1 MLKFDTPFYCS
12 RYEISTLD
20 ELVRPPRW
28 MLILWGSSKDQLDSP
43 QHLILASPFEAN
55 ILVPLLRQSK
65 LKNATLHRFA
75 PRTRRDQAELLTSDL
90 TFWPGSG
97 PFLPLD
103 HLKIHLKMAVMT
115 MTLFG
120 CSTCLR
126 SKQDIGRSMTEFRLF
141 LNILPP
147 PDTCQVGLDDSDW
160 NILLED
166 GWINSEGFLV
176 RPLADVEGSRLG
188 QSGRQFLQG
197 IYAQRNWRRSPVAA
211 VRGLVPLRNM
221 SAFFQQSDLESI
233 LFSK

>member
-1 MLKFDTPFYCS
+1 M
-12 RYEISTLD
+12 STRD
-20 ELVRPPRW
+20 EFVRPPRW
-28 MLILWGSSKDQLDSP
+28 MLVLWGSSKDQLDSA

-65 LKNATLHRFA
+65 LNYATLHRFA

-90 TFWPGSG
+90 TFWPGSD
-97 PFLPLD
+97 PFLPSD
-103 HLKIHLKMAVMT
+103 HLKIHLKIAVMT

-120 CSTCLR
+120 CSTCLQG
-126 SKQDIGRSMTEFRLF
+126 KQGIGRSMADFWLF

-147 PDTCQVGLDDSDW
+147 PDTCRVGLDESDW

-166 GWINSEGFLV
+166 GWINSDGFLV
-176 RPLADVEGSRLG
+176 RPLADVERSRFS

-221 SAFFQQSDLESI
+221 SSFFQRSDLESI